1 MPAPELGSIAIQEV
15 MNRANLGVDDI
26 DEVYLGNVVSAMVG
40 QAPTKQAVLGAG
52 LPNTIPCTTI
62 NKVCASGMK
71 SVMMA
76 SQSIMLG
83 QQSIMLAGGFEN
95 MSKIPFYLAR
105 GSAGFGH
112 GKIVDGMIFDG
123 LWDPYDDQHMGNC
136 AEDCAKRYGFS
147 REDQDAYAIESYRR
161 AAEASNAGRFVDEIV
176 PVTLK
181 VRGKEKIISVDQE
194 FSNIKPEKIPAL
206 RAAFQKDG
214 VTAANARLC

>member
-15 MNRANLGVDDI
+15 MNRANLGVNDV

-95 MSKIPFYLAR
+95 MSKIPFYIAR

-112 GKIVDGMIFDG
+112 GKIVDGMIFD
-123 LWDPYDDQHMGNC
+123 D
-136 AEDCAKRYGFS
+136 
-147 REDQDAYAIESYRR
+147 
-161 AAEASNAGRFVDEIV
+161 
-176 PVTLK
+176 
-181 VRGKEKIISVDQE
+181 
-194 FSNIKPEKIPAL
+194 
-206 RAAFQKDG
+206 
-214 VTAANARLC
+214 LCN

>member
-95 MSKIPFYLAR
+95 MSR
-105 GSAGFGH
+105 
-112 GKIVDGMIFDG
+112 
-123 LWDPYDDQHMGNC
+123 
-136 AEDCAKRYGFS
+136 
-147 REDQDAYAIESYRR
+147 
-161 AAEASNAGRFVDEIV
+161 
-176 PVTLK
+176 
-181 VRGKEKIISVDQE
+181 
-194 FSNIKPEKIPAL
+194 
-206 RAAFQKDG
+206 
-214 VTAANARLC
+214 